1 MFISMSLINQKL
13 NYRYKKNYFNIK
25 KKLKKNNTFAL
36 QNAPQAKGLV
46 IRIRPMT
53 PKKPNSAIRQ
63 VAKIKLYNKF
73 RVTARMPGIGNL
85 CTRYNR
91 VLVEGGR
98 ANDLPGVKY
107 TVIRGAY
114 DFVPLFSKH
123 RRRSIY
129 GAHRPNNYSNYV
141 RKCYRHIDFI

>member
-1 MFISMSLINQKL
+1 MGLLNQKIKYK
-13 NYRYKKNYFNIK
+13 YRKNYLFIKKIK
-25 KKLKKNNTFAL
+25 KKNKTFAL
-36 QNAPQAKGLV
+36 RKAPQAKGLV
-46 IRIRPMT
+46 VRIRPMT

-63 VAKIKLYNKF
+63 VAKVKLYNKL
-73 RVTARMPGIGNL
+73 RVTARMPGIGHL

-91 VLVEGGR
+91 VLIEGGR

-123 RRRSIY
+123 KRRSIY
-129 GAHRPNNYSNYV
+129 GAHRPNNYTKHI
-141 RKCYRHIDFI
+141 RKCYRHIDFL

>member
-1 MFISMSLINQKL
+1 MGLLNQKIKYK
-13 NYRYKKNYFNIK
+13 YRKNYLFIK

-36 QNAPQAKGLV
+36 KTAPQAKGLV
-46 IRIRPMT
+46 MRIRPMT

-63 VAKIKLYNKF
+63 IAKVKLYNKL

-129 GAHRPNNYSNYV
+129 GAHRPNNYTKHI

>member
-1 MFISMSLINQKL
+1 MGLLNQKICYK
-13 NYRYKKNYFNIK
+13 YRKNFIFIK

-36 QNAPQAKGLV
+36 QSAPQAKGLV
-46 IRIRPMT
+46 MRIRPMT

-63 VAKIKLYNKF
+63 VAKIKLYNKL

-91 VLVEGGR
+91 VLIEGGR

-114 DFVPLFSKH
+114 DFVPLFSK
-123 RRRSIY
+123 RKRRSIY
-129 GAHRPNNYSNYV
+129 GAHRPNNFTKHV
-141 RKCYRHIDFI
+141 RKCYRHIEFL

>member
-1 MFISMSLINQKL
+1 MFIILSSINQKL
-13 NYRYKKNYFNIK
+13 NYKYKKNHFILK

-36 QNAPQAKGLV
+36 CNSPQAKGLV

-91 VLVEGGR
+91 VLVEGGK

-107 TVIRGAY
+107 TAIRGAY
-114 DFVPLFSKH
+114 DFVPLFSKR

-129 GAHRPNNYSNYV
+129 GAHRPTNYSSYV
-141 RKCYRHIDFI
+141 RKCYRRIDFL